1 MKFIKR
7 DLPLAMIKTAAK
19 VSGNR
24 SLMKNSQKLKKLIE
38 RELIISESFSHFI
51 MNEWIFESQHVV
63 EFMKQMTAEERI
75 KFNIRW
81 VPAQVVK

>member
-1 MKFIKR
+1 MLKYHTMKFIKR

-51 MNEWIFESQHVV
+51 MNEWIFVV
-63 EFMKQMTAEERI
+63 SARCRVHETNDCRRTNKIQY
-75 KFNIRW
+75 
-81 VPAQVVK
+81 